1 MIGERQA
8 GVNVEERFTALYQAH
23 HAAILRYAA
32 RRTDPDTAR
41 DVVAETFLI
50 AWRRLAAVP
59 ADPSQVEPWLYAV
72 ARRVLANAERSRR
85 RSQRVAARVWHE
97 GHDEQV
103 PDPAAAISERHRIA
117 QALEQLSEGDREAL
131 RLIGW
136 EELDIAGAALV
147 MGCSRSAMAVR
158 LYRARRRLDRALT
171 AIDGAERPSLAVEKQ
186 VVSQDSR

>member
-1 MIGERQA
+1 MD
-8 GVNVEERFTALYQAH
+8 VEERFNALYRAH
-23 HAAILRYAA
+23 HGAILRYAA

-41 DVVAETFLI
+41 DVVSETFLV

-72 ARRVLANAERSRR
+72 ARLVLANAERARR
-85 RSQRVAARVWHE
+85 RSQRVAERVWHE
-97 GHDEQV
+97 SHDEQV
-103 PDPAAAISERHRIA
+103 PDPAAAVSERQRIA
-117 QALEQLSEGDREAL
+117 QALQRLSETDREAL

-158 LYRARRRLDRALT
+158 LHRARRRLDRALA
-171 AIDGAERPSLAVEKQ
+171 AIDGPAQPFLTTERH
-186 VVSQDSR
+186 VVSQESP